1 VTPDGG
7 VSVGAG
13 MGNAHALDAR
23 VRFLT
28 EFARRL
34 HNAGVSSQRL
44 EGAIRATA
52 RALRLPSGSPSS
64 SFEVFEVTSTTPGC
78 ATWEAE

>member
-1 VTPDGG
+1 MTMAGG
-7 VSVGAG
+7 APAGAG
-13 MGNAHALDAR
+13 MGDGHALDAR

-28 EFARRL
+28 EYARRL

-52 RALRLPSGSPSS
+52 RALRL
-64 SFEVFEVTSTTPGC
+64 
-78 ATWEAE
+78 